1 MGKPTGAPDTEK
13 PTAPAVV
20 TPQISGTSITL
31 SWTRAT
37 DNVRVSGYRIYRD
50 GVLIRDTA
58 KRTFIDEGLAIDTEY
73 SYYIKAYDGAGNES
87 DASMTVTAKTPD
99 GWSIDKLDVSLER
112 NRDGYIIR
120 STLNIR
126 ASIGAGI
133 DSAVATVVYKTLD
146 DKGTLQTEK
155 IDLGNA
161 GTAWNG
167 VCKLSRIYEIVS
179 VTVTAYKD
187 GVAVA
192 EKAAEGFPC
201 LIASSVSIALTVSN
215 APFAKAA
222 VGNMQIVLR
231 GKQRNTT
238 YTMPVLTES
247 ETNFYSFDGLSA
259 GT

>member
-1 MGKPTGAPDTEK
+1 
-13 PTAPAVV
+13 
-20 TPQISGTSITL
+20 
-31 SWTRAT
+31 
-37 DNVRVSGYRIYRD
+37 
-50 GVLIRDTA
+50 
-58 KRTFIDEGLAIDTEY
+58 
-73 SYYIKAYDGAGNES
+73 
-87 DASMTVTAKTPD
+87 MTVTAKTPD

-146 DKGTLQTEK
+146 DKGTLQTDK

-179 VTVTAYKD
+179 VTVTAYKN
-187 GVAVA
+187 GVVVA

-201 LIASSVSIALTVSN
+201 LIASSVSIALTVNN

-222 VGNMQIVLR
+222 AGNMQLVLR
-231 GKQRNTT
+231 GKQRNET

-247 ETNFYSFDGLSA
+247 PPALTPFRC
-259 GT
+259 